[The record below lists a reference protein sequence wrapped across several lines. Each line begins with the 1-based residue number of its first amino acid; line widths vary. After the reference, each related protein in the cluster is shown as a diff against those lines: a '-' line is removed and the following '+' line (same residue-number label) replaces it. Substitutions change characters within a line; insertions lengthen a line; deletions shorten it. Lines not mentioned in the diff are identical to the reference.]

1 MSVLETKLKSQM
13 SKSAKIARNMN
24 KLPDEIDRLRK
35 RIERINKK
43 RKPTSSNIRDLEK
56 SNKQLVTKQQK
67 LADLQVEYTKIEKKI
82 NETKINLQKEQS
94 RNQKKL
100 SSMLD
105 KNTKGNEEIMEKLLT
120 NSDQI
125 NEISNQI
132 KKAVNQKE
140 IIEYDVFLS
149 HSSLD
154 KEDYVSKISE
164 KLIEKGLKVFED
176 VKVFEIGKSQTETMN
191 MGILN
196 SLFVVVFLSPNFIES
211 GWSRYE
217 FLSFLNREINEE
229 HVIILPIWH
238 KVSVEDVRAYN
249 PYLVDKYA
257 LNTSD
262 FSIEEIVEKIY
273 QVIVN
278 SKN

>member
-1 MSVLETKLKSQM
+1 
-13 SKSAKIARNMN
+13 
-24 KLPDEIDRLRK
+24 
-35 RIERINKK
+35 
-43 RKPTSSNIRDLEK
+43 
-56 SNKQLVTKQQK
+56 
-67 LADLQVEYTKIEKKI
+67 
-82 NETKINLQKEQS
+82 
-94 RNQKKL
+94 
-100 SSMLD
+100 MLD

-132 KKAVNQKE
+132 KSSESKE

-196 SLFVVVFLSPNFIES
+196 SRFVVVFLSPILLKVVGVGTNFI
-211 GWSRYE
+211 
-217 FLSFLNREINEE
+217 LSKQRN
-229 HVIILPIWH
+229 
-238 KVSVEDVRAYN
+238 K
-249 PYLVDKYA
+249 
-257 LNTSD
+257 
-262 FSIEEIVEKIY
+262 
-273 QVIVN
+273 
-278 SKN
+278 

>member
-1 MSVLETKLKSQM
+1 M
-13 SKSAKIARNMN
+13 
-24 KLPDEIDRLRK
+24 
-35 RIERINKK
+35 
-43 RKPTSSNIRDLEK
+43 
-56 SNKQLVTKQQK
+56 
-67 LADLQVEYTKIEKKI
+67 
-82 NETKINLQKEQS
+82 
-94 RNQKKL
+94 
-100 SSMLD
+100 
-105 KNTKGNEEIMEKLLT
+105 
-120 NSDQI
+120 
-125 NEISNQI
+125 
-132 KKAVNQKE
+132 NQKE

-154 KEDYVSKISE
+154 KENYVSKISE

-176 VKVFEIGKSQTETMN
+176 VKVLKSEKSNRNYEYGYTK
-191 MGILN
+191 
-196 SLFVVVFLSPNFIES
+196 LSICCSIFIPNFIES

-262 FSIEEIVEKIY
+262 FSIEEIVEKFI
-273 QVIVN
+273 
-278 SKN
+278 K

>member
-1 MSVLETKLKSQM
+1 
-13 SKSAKIARNMN
+13 
-24 KLPDEIDRLRK
+24 
-35 RIERINKK
+35 
-43 RKPTSSNIRDLEK
+43 
-56 SNKQLVTKQQK
+56 
-67 LADLQVEYTKIEKKI
+67 
-82 NETKINLQKEQS
+82 
-94 RNQKKL
+94 
-100 SSMLD
+100 
-105 KNTKGNEEIMEKLLT
+105 
-120 NSDQI
+120 
-125 NEISNQI
+125 
-132 KKAVNQKE
+132 
-140 IIEYDVFLS
+140 
-149 HSSLD
+149 
-154 KEDYVSKISE
+154 
-164 KLIEKGLKVFED
+164 
-176 VKVFEIGKSQTETMN
+176 MN

-196 SLFVVVFLSPNFIES
+196 SRFVVVFLSPNFIES

>member
-1 MSVLETKLKSQM
+1 
-13 SKSAKIARNMN
+13 
-24 KLPDEIDRLRK
+24 
-35 RIERINKK
+35 
-43 RKPTSSNIRDLEK
+43 
-56 SNKQLVTKQQK
+56 
-67 LADLQVEYTKIEKKI
+67 
-82 NETKINLQKEQS
+82 
-94 RNQKKL
+94 
-100 SSMLD
+100 
-105 KNTKGNEEIMEKLLT
+105 NEEIMEKLLT

-196 SLFVVVFLSPNFIES
+196 SRFVVVFLSPNFIES

>member
-56 SNKQLVTKQQK
+56 SNKQLVTKQQT

-164 KLIEKGLKVFED
+164 KIIEKGLKVFED

-196 SLFVVVFLSPNFIES
+196 SRFVVVFLSPNFIES